1 VLPHLRVGNAQ
12 PDLLLLVI
20 GAWSLR
26 RGVEEAIVWAF
37 IGGVFLDLLSS
48 GPSAAPLFA
57 MLAAGLVLGVDPS
70 TGLTRRQTQAV
81 GDGPLALIVGAV
93 LGTVIYHLVLLTGVQ
108 LSGYPVEWVE
118 SVARV
123 MAPHL
128 VYNLVLMPFVF
139 IGLGWLD
146 RRTRRE
152 EFAL

>member
-1 VLPHLRVGNAQ
+1 
-12 PDLLLLVI
+12 
-20 GAWSLR
+20 
-26 RGVEEAIVWAF
+26 
-37 IGGVFLDLLSS
+37 
-48 GPSAAPLFA
+48 
-57 MLAAGLVLGVDPS
+57 
-70 TGLTRRQTQAV
+70 
-81 GDGPLALIVGAV
+81 
-93 LGTVIYHLVLLTGVQ
+93 VQ